1 MQRQDFASSTRRMY
15 FLRAI
20 IRVLFSLGLLA
31 SLPSVLLDVNFA
43 LPMNRS
49 ALARNAWSLASIDCL
64 CGAMRSALFAF
75 TPVSLPRHEVF
86 GASHKID

>member
-1 MQRQDFASSTRRMY
+1 MQRQDFVSSAQRMY

-20 IRVLFSLGLLA
+20 IRRLFSLGLSA
-31 SLPSVLLDVNFA
+31 SSPSVLLDVNYA

-64 CGAMRSALFAF
+64 CSAMRSALFTF
-75 TPVSLPRHEVF
+75 TPDSLLCYEVF
-86 GASHKID
+86 GASHKKD